1 MFGTPRASGPWSC
14 SSIASDVV
22 CRWSICQSG
31 VVQRVVRPGRDV
43 VHLAVCVVR
52 LSGDQETL
60 ALGRL
65 LILVFAG
72 LGEFDGEEGSDA
84 GVQVERFAGP
94 AGSDDAGIGMM
105 EAVHLG

>member
-22 CRWSICQSG
+22 CRWSPLPFRCCPTCCPT
-31 VVQRVVRPGRDV
+31 RPRCCPLGR
-43 VHLAVCVVR
+43 CVVR

-60 ALGRL
+60 VLGRL

-84 GVQVERFAGP
+84 GVQIERFAGP